1 MKNEYLIMRL
11 KEIERNIIDG
21 LTNETTQRIEELLQQ
36 LRREEQEKQESKD
49 GRKEALAG
57 AKELLKS
64 GGKTREMLGYAYT
77 DPKNGKQVVSNICAL
92 VVFAE
97 PIKSLP
103 ELPEDMRYFNY
114 EQCIPHDNKRRV
126 ELPHIAELKEHISAG
141 KAELKRSGKPTKG
154 AVIEYALKAED
165 ITVYVNAERLL
176 SVLKCMGDCECYAG
190 RSITPLY
197 FRNANGDEA
206 SLCPL
211 QHATNQ

>member
-1 MKNEYLIMRL
+1 MKNEYLMTCL
-11 KEIERNIIDG
+11 KEIKSDIAG
-21 LTNETTQRIEELLQQ
+21 GKTSYAAKQIEELLRQ
-36 LRREEQEKQESKD
+36 LRHEEQEKQERKD

-64 GGKTREMLGYAYT
+64 GRKTREMLGYAYT
-77 DPKNGKQVVSNICAL
+77 DPKNGKQAVSNIRAL

-103 ELPEDMRYFNY
+103 ELPEDMRYFDY
-114 EQCIPHDNKRRV
+114 EKCIPHDNKRRV
-126 ELPHIAELKEHISAG
+126 ELPHIAELKEHIAAG

-165 ITVYVNAERLL
+165 ITVYVNAEMLL

-197 FRNANGDEA
+197 FRNVNGDEA
-206 SLCPL
+206 VLCQIRP
-211 QHATNQ
+211 ATNQ